1 MTGTAGLGQDN
12 NSEEETTGAHL
23 RFTVGFVEVGHLPR
37 VGVCGLVS
45 PPRYLVALVF
55 SWRSMS
61 IADCQNDT

>member
-12 NSEEETTGAHL
+12 NSGEETAGAHL
-23 RFTVGFVEVGHLPR
+23 SFVQVVEVGHLPR

-55 SWRSMS
+55 PGE
-61 IADCQNDT
+61 A